1 MITTKEHGS
10 LTDATIVTGEPMA
23 AVSKGNML
31 PLPIGCIFSI
41 VLRAQIV
48 RMLVYR
54 GTEPNTS
61 TLAVEL

>member
-1 MITTKEHGS
+1 MRLRSVSSIQRE
-10 LTDATIVTGEPMA
+10 IGEPMA